1 MYAHQLKDKIMH
13 FGSSMKMHLK
23 DDTGAD
29 GNLLSLGKFFKHFL
43 EANLNDLAKTIDP
56 HT

>member
-1 MYAHQLKDKIMH
+1 MHAHWLKDKIMH

-23 DDTGAD
+23 VDTGAD
-29 GNLLSLGKFFKHFL
+29 GNLLPLGKVFKHFL
-43 EANLNDLAKTIDP
+43 EANLNDLAKTIYP